1 MPDLPRLGRIR
12 YINVL
17 PIYYAIDRAICP
29 NGFQV
34 VSGTPAEL
42 NEQMRGGFLEVSAIS
57 SYEYGRRFRDYL
69 LLPELSISTVGD
81 VGSVLFFSRLP
92 FQRLSG
98 REVVLSAASATS
110 AALVKVVLAELYG
123 ARPLCRTGAVTDQF
137 ADGVCGMLAIGDEAL
152 RLRARGIY
160 PYFLDLGRAWH
171 DLTGLPFVFG
181 VWAARRDVW
190 ERQPDLVTYLHR
202 TLVSSKLQGCNAL
215 SDICR
220 QATAQV
226 NLSEAE
232 LLDYFQ
238 KLKYDLDAG
247 QQEGLTAFFRYLHR
261 YGDLP
266 EMPELRFIPGG
277 QETAFPGPPPQLI

>member
-1 MPDLPRLGRIR
+1 MPDQPRLGRIR
-12 YINVL
+12 YINML
-17 PIYYAIDRAICP
+17 PIYYAIDRAASR
-29 NGFQV
+29 NGFEV

-42 NEQMRGGFLEVSAIS
+42 NELMRGKQLDVSAIS
-57 SYEYGRRFRDYL
+57 SYEYGRHFRDYL
-69 LLPELSISTVGD
+69 LLPELSITTMGD

-92 FQRLSG
+92 FQALSG

-123 ARPLCRTGAVTDQF
+123 ARPLYRTGAVSDTF

-152 RLRARGIY
+152 RLRARGVY

-181 VWAARRDVW
+181 VWAARREVW
-190 ERQPDLVTYLHR
+190 ERDPALVTYLHQ
-202 TLVSSKLQGCNAL
+202 TLVDSKAQGCAAL
-215 SDICR
+215 SEICR

-238 KLKYDLDAG
+238 KLQYDLDAG
-247 QQEGLTAFFRYLHR
+247 QQEGLIAFFRYLYR

-266 EMPELRFIPGG
+266 EMPELRFI
-277 QETAFPGPPPQLI
+277 